1 MSVRLVSID
10 FPFMQISKLYVSVN
24 FDLWKS
30 PSVFF
35 FFSLFGVYI
44 HFNNFKNATSN
55 IWFFVFTIRNVTSE
69 QLKGRMG
76 SWENSKHGKLRKL
89 ETWEEKWL
97 IARHKNL
104 IPKIDTKNSRAV
116 VVFQIFLE
124 VFENIS

>member
-1 MSVRLVSID
+1 MI
-10 FPFMQISKLYVSVN
+10 FC
-24 FDLWKS
+24 
-30 PSVFF
+30 
-35 FFSLFGVYI
+35 I
-44 HFNNFKNATSN
+44 HNTKCYKWTAKRKN
-55 IWFFVFTIRNVTSE
+55 
-69 QLKGRMG
+69 
-76 SWENSKHGKLRKL
+76 GKLRKL